1 MPIHTL
7 FYRFWPGLVG
17 AGVALAFIAVVLV
30 VPNLGG
36 GACMESYP
44 MHCPVVELVGSG
56 LAATG
61 IGLMVCVLVIFFASA
76 SKRSSVRISGAVVGF
91 AALVIVMI
99 VGANLSLVH
108 TVEVR
113 YY

>member
-1 MPIHTL
+1 
-7 FYRFWPGLVG
+7 
-17 AGVALAFIAVVLV
+17 
-30 VPNLGG
+30 
-36 GACMESYP
+36 MESYP

-76 SKRSSVRISGAVVGF
+76 SHRSTVRISGVVVGF
-91 AALVIVMI
+91 AALVIVMF

>member
-1 MPIHTL
+1 
-7 FYRFWPGLVG
+7 
-17 AGVALAFIAVVLV
+17 
-30 VPNLGG
+30 
-36 GACMESYP
+36 
-44 MHCPVVELVGSG
+44 
-56 LAATG
+56 
-61 IGLMVCVLVIFFASA
+61 LMVCVLVIFFASA